1 VRVAVAGA
9 TGLVGEMMRRVLEE
23 RNFPLSDFVPLASRR
38 SEGGELQFRGKSHR
52 IEELTSSAFQGVDVA
67 LFATEAE
74 VSREYAPDAVR
85 AGAVVIDNSSAF
97 RMADDVP
104 LVVPEVNPDSL
115 REHKGIIAN
124 PNCSTIQLVIVLW
137 PIHTRFG
144 LKRVV
149 VSTYQSVSGK
159 GRQALEELGEQMDAY
174 RMERGEFPYCLRPFA
189 EGKVFRY
196 PMISNL
202 IPQIDDFG
210 ADGYTREEEKM
221 INETRKIMGIP
232 DLRITVTC
240 VRVPLLFSHSESV
253 NIETERETRTEGVR
267 SLLSESPGVSV
278 VDDPKKSLYPLPLD
292 AADRDEVYVGRI
304 RRDGSAP
311 HGLNMW
317 IVSDNL
323 RKGAATNA
331 VQIAEKLLDLGLL

>member
-1 VRVAVAGA
+1 MRVAIAGA

-23 RNFPLSDFVPLASRR
+23 RNFPLSDFLPLASHR
-38 SEGGELQFRGKSHR
+38 SEGGELQFRGKFHR
-52 IEELTSSAFQGVDVA
+52 IRELTSSAFSGVDVA

-74 VSREYAPDAVR
+74 ISRRFAPDAAK

-104 LVVPEVNPDSL
+104 LVVPEVNPDAL

-124 PNCSTIQLVIVLW
+124 PNCSTIQLVVVLW

-159 GRQALEELGEQMDAY
+159 GKQALEELGEQMDAY
-174 RMERGEFPYCLRPFA
+174 RMEKGEFPYCLKPLA
-189 EGKVFRY
+189 EAKILRY
-196 PMISNL
+196 PIISNL

-210 ADGYTREEEKM
+210 KEGYTREEEKM
-221 INETRKIMGIP
+221 INETRKIMSIP
-232 DLRITVTC
+232 ALRITVTC
-240 VRVPLLFSHSESV
+240 VRAPILFSHSESV
-253 NIETERETRTEGVR
+253 NIETERETRADVVK
-267 SLLSESPGVSV
+267 SLLSESPGVRV
-278 VDDPKKSLYPLPLD
+278 VDDPEKSSYPLPLD
-292 AADRDEVYVGRI
+292 AADKDLVYVGRI
-304 RRDGSAP
+304 RRDPSTA

-317 IVSDNL
+317 VVSDNL